1 MKLSTTSNAVYGVR
15 ANGKLQFLPELGI
28 AQCAQAGF
36 RRMEYNFLNGLA
48 DDKVLAAENW
58 RDRVAGLKETLEKH
72 QMEIPYTHDYW
83 YLLSSVTDPVD
94 MQHKDEMVRRSV
106 EASYMLG
113 SRLMVVHTQS
123 VYDVEGYNAQK
134 TWEYNMA
141 FFSEMGNL
149 AAPYGITLAVENLF
163 PIAGAIDFSS
173 YPEELAEL
181 MQRLNDPM
189 FGICWDFGHANM
201 AKVDHEA
208 ALEVIA
214 PWLRLIHV
222 DDNHAKTDDH
232 TVPGYG
238 NIPWEPVM
246 RKLKT
251 IGYDGDLNLSVRNF
265 ARTTLPEQRVLALK
279 FLHGVGTDLIRMFD
293 EV

>member
-1 MKLSTTSNAVYGVR
+1 MRLSTTSNAVYGVR
-15 ANGKLQFLPELGI
+15 ADGKLQFLPEQGI

-36 RRMEYNFLNGLA
+36 QYMEYNFQNGPA
-48 DDKVLAAENW
+48 DDKILASDAW
-58 RDRVAGLKETLEKH
+58 RDRVERIGQVLKTH
-72 QMEIPYTHDYW
+72 NVTAAFTHDYW
-83 YLLSSVTDPVD
+83 YLLSAAADAED
-94 MQHKDEMVRRSV
+94 IARKDEMVRRSV
-106 EASYMLG
+106 EASHILG
-113 SRLMVVHTQS
+113 SKLMVVHTQS
-123 VYDVEGYNAQK
+123 VYDAEGYNSQK

-163 PIAGAIDFSS
+163 PIPGAIDFSS
-173 YPEELAEL
+173 CPEELAEL

-238 NIPWEPVM
+238 NIPWESVM

-265 ARTTLPEQRVLALK
+265 ARTTLPEQRVLALQY
-279 FLHGVGTDLIRMFD
+279 LHSVGTELIRMFD
-293 EV
+293 EA